1 MDGRKIQIPKRIQK
15 SFFTDFDMAD
25 LNKLNKKE
33 AARVL
38 KSAIYQFKKT
48 ERSFK
53 KAGITSPAMESYFGT
68 EKEYRKIN
76 PEDTRGKYVH
86 EIQRM
91 MTFFRSKT
99 STVEGTKAYWEEQ
112 EKRIFGT
119 VDENG
124 VLHPKQNL
132 EIDEH
137 LSEEERKR
145 FWSAY
150 SEFMH
155 QHKSKDSESNRIQQA
170 FAQAGFWRKRKYD
183 AEDFRKIL
191 AMINEP
197 MKIGEPGQKFKIVK
211 P

>member
-15 SFFTDFDMAD
+15 SFFTDFNMAD

-53 KAGITSPAMESYFGT
+53 KAGISSPAKDTLFGKD
-68 EKEYRKIN
+68 KEYRKIN
-76 PEDTRGKYVH
+76 PDDTRGKYIH

-91 MTFFRSKT
+91 MTFFRAKT

-119 VDENG
+119 IDKNG
-124 VLHPKQNL
+124 VLQPKENL
-132 EIDEH
+132 DINEH
-137 LSEEERKR
+137 LTEEERKR

-155 QHKSKDSESNRIQQA
+155 QHKDKAAESNRIQQM
-170 FAQAGFWRKRKYD
+170 FAQAGFWRKRGYN

-191 AMINEP
+191 AALNGP
-197 MKIGEPGQKFKIVK
+197 MKLGEPGTRFKVK
-211 P
+211 SV

>member
-15 SFFTDFDMAD
+15 SFFTNFDMSD

-33 AARVL
+33 AAQVL

-48 ERSFK
+48 KESFE
-53 KAGITSPAMESYFGT
+53 KAGISSPAMESYFGVD
-68 EKEYRKIN
+68 KAYLKIN
-76 PEDTRGKYVH
+76 PDDTRGKYIH

-99 STVEGTKAYWEEQ
+99 STVEGTQEYWDEQ

-124 VLHPKQNL
+124 VLQPKKNL
-132 EIDEH
+132 EINEH
-137 LSEEERKR
+137 LTEEERKR

-155 QHKSKDSESNRIQQA
+155 QYKTKGAESNRIQQA

-197 MKIGEPGQKFKIVK
+197 TKIGEPGQEFRITKI
-211 P
+211 